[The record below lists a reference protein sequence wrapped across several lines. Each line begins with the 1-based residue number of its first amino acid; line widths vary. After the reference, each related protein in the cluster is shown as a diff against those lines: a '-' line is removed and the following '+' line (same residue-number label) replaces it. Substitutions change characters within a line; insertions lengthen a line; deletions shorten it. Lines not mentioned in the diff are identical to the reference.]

1 MRRSRFRQPPRND
14 RPSPLANLA
23 NLAIFAILPLV
34 LTGVLDLKL
43 SGDGEVSVP
52 EALLLGPVGVVIT
65 GQDDV
70 ELTSADGMVTLSI
83 PTASGS
89 SPVTPNYRESGPAEV
104 SDLPTGYLSAG
115 RFFELSGTSVGD
127 AGSQVVFQNMLSI
140 EMGIGPDELALA
152 GNDYSRLFIQ
162 HFLDRSQTWGV
173 LPPTLTETT
182 RYKSWARTAQPNS
195 A

>member
-1 MRRSRFRQPPRND
+1 MRRSRYRQPSRND

-23 NLAIFAILPLV
+23 IFAVLPLI

-43 SGDGEVSVP
+43 SGDGEVNVP

-70 ELTSADGMVTLSI
+70 ELTSADGMVTVSI
-83 PTASGS
+83 PTASVS
-89 SPVTPNYRESGPAEV
+89 SPVTLNYQESGPVEV
-104 SDLPTGYLSAG
+104 PDLSTGYLSTG
-115 RFFELSGTSVGD
+115 RFFELSGTTVGD

-140 EMGIGPDELALA
+140 KMGIGPDELALA

-162 HFLDRSQTWGV
+162 HFLDHSQTWGV
-173 LPPTLTETT
+173 LPTNADGNDEI
-182 RYKSWARTAQPNS
+182 
-195 A
+195 